1 MSTIKAP
8 FPRFGGKS
16 AIAAEVW
23 RRFGRVPNYV
33 EPFAGSAAMLLGRP
47 GGAQGIETINDA
59 DGLLSNFWR
68 ALAHDPRA
76 VAHHADWPVNE
87 ADLHARHLW
96 LVGHRE
102 RITERLMGD
111 PDWYDV
117 KAAGWWVW
125 GYCAWIG
132 SGWCSG
138 RGPWVSVD
146 GVLTHRDEV
155 GSAEAGVTRQL
166 QHVGGSG
173 RGINRQLPH
182 LGNAGRGI
190 NRQLPHLTTAG
201 MGVPRGDA
209 VWPNLEAVA
218 TRLRGVRVACGD
230 WQRVMGACLQPCGG
244 KAEAVRRGYVT
255 AVFLD
260 PPYGEGFDGA
270 YAATD
275 GLEHDASI
283 AADVWRWAVEHG
295 DDPTL
300 RIAVAGYD
308 DGRDVPDGW
317 ETMRW
322 RAAGGYAGQSG
333 GANTNHLRETV
344 WFSPHCLAN
353 EAQLGLFGAAS

>member
-1 MSTIKAP
+1 VSIKAP
-8 FPRFGGKS
+8 FPWFGGKS
-16 AIAAEVW
+16 AIACEVW
-23 RRFGRVPNYV
+23 RRFGKVQNYV

-68 ALAHDPRA
+68 ALSHDPHG

-96 LVGHRE
+96 LIGHRD

-111 PDWYDV
+111 PDWFDV
-117 KAAGWWVW
+117 QAAGWWVW
-125 GYCAWIG
+125 GCCAWIG

-138 RGPWVSVD
+138 RGPWMSVD

-155 GSAEAGVTRQL
+155 GSDEPGV
-166 QHVGGSG
+166 
-173 RGINRQLPH
+173 NRQLPH
-182 LGNAGRGI
+182 LGNAGRGV
-190 NRQLPHLTTAG
+190 H
-201 MGVPRGDA
+201 RGNA

-218 TRLRGVRVACGD
+218 GRLRGVRVACGD
-230 WQRVMGACLQPCGG
+230 WQRVLGACLQPCGG
-244 KAEAVRRGYVT
+244 KREAINRGYVT

-270 YAATD
+270 YAATG
-275 GLEHDASI
+275 GLIEDASI
-283 AADVWRWAVEHG
+283 AADVWRWAVERG

-317 ETMRW
+317 SAWRW
-322 RAAGGYAGQSG
+322 QAAGGYGRSG
-333 GANTNHLRETV
+333 GAGNVNHTRETV
-344 WFSPHCLAN
+344 WFSPHCLAG

>member
-1 MSTIKAP
+1 MDAVTAAVKAP
-8 FPRFGGKS
+8 FPWFGGKS
-16 AIAAEVW
+16 AVASEVW
-23 RRFGRVPNYV
+23 RRFGRVSNYV

-68 ALAHDPRA
+68 ALAHDPHA

-125 GYCAWIG
+125 GCCTWIG

-146 GVLTHRDEV
+146 GVLAHRDEV
-155 GSAEAGVTRQL
+155 
-166 QHVGGSG
+166 
-173 RGINRQLPH
+173 
-182 LGNAGRGI
+182 GNAGRGI
-190 NRQLPHLTTAG
+190 NRQLPHLGSAG
-201 MGVPRGDA
+201 MGVHRGAA

-218 TRLRGVRVACGD
+218 ARLRGVRVTCGD
-230 WQRVMGACLQPCGG
+230 WTRVLGACLQPCGG
-244 KAEAVRRGYVT
+244 KAEALRRGYVT

-270 YAATD
+270 YAATG
-275 GLEHDASI
+275 GLDHDARI
-283 AADVWRWAVEHG
+283 AADVWRWATVNG

-317 ETMRW
+317 TVHRW
-322 RAAGGYAGQSG
+322 RAAGGYGRQSG
-333 GANTNHLRETV
+333 GANTNHHRETV
-344 WFSPHCLAN
+344 WFSPHCESGAG
-353 EAQLGLFGAAS
+353 QLGLFAVAS

>member
-1 MSTIKAP
+1 MSIKAP
-8 FPRFGGKS
+8 FPWLGNKS
-16 AIAAEVW
+16 AISREVW
-23 RRFGRVPNYV
+23 NRFGKVQNYV

-68 ALAHDPRA
+68 ALSHDPHA

-96 LVGHRE
+96 LIGNRE

-111 PDWYDV
+111 PDWFDV

-125 GYCAWIG
+125 GCCAWIG

-146 GVLTHRDEV
+146 GVLTHRDNV
-155 GSAEAGVTRQL
+155 GSDDPGV
-166 QHVGGSG
+166 
-173 RGINRQLPH
+173 NRKLPH
-182 LGNAGRGI
+182 LADAGRGV
-190 NRQLPHLTTAG
+190 H
-201 MGVPRGDA
+201 RGDA
-209 VWPNLEAVA
+209 VWVNLKAVA
-218 TRLRGVRVACGD
+218 GRLRGVRVACGD
-230 WQRVMGACLQPCGG
+230 WSRVLGACLQAC
-244 KAEAVRRGYVT
+244 GYVA

-260 PPYGEGFDGA
+260 PPYGEGVDGA
-270 YAATD
+270 YAATG
-275 GLEHDASI
+275 GLDEDARI

-295 DDPTL
+295 NDQML

-317 ETMRW
+317 SVWRW
-322 RAAGGYAGQSG
+322 HAARGYRRSG
-333 GANTNHLRETV
+333 VDGNNNHARETV
-344 WFSPHCLAN
+344 WFSPHCEADA
-353 EAQLGLFGAAS
+353 AQLGLFGVAS

>member
-1 MSTIKAP
+1 MSIKAP
-8 FPRFGGKS
+8 FPWFGGKS
-16 AIAAEVW
+16 AIACEVW
-23 RRFGRVPNYV
+23 RRFGKVQNYV

-68 ALAHDPRA
+68 ALSHDPHG

-96 LVGHRE
+96 LIGHRD

-111 PDWYDV
+111 PDWFDV

-125 GYCAWIG
+125 GCCAWIG

-155 GSAEAGVTRQL
+155 GSDEPGV
-166 QHVGGSG
+166 
-173 RGINRQLPH
+173 NRQLPH
-182 LGNAGRGI
+182 VGDSGRGI

-201 MGVPRGDA
+201 RGVHRGNA

-218 TRLRGVRVACGD
+218 GRLRGVRVACGD
-230 WQRVMGACLQPCGG
+230 WQRVLGACLQPCGG
-244 KAEAVRRGYVT
+244 KREAINRGYVT

-270 YAATD
+270 YAATG
-275 GLEHDASI
+275 GLIEDASI
-283 AADVWRWAVEHG
+283 AADVWRWAVERG

-317 ETMRW
+317 SAWRW
-322 RAAGGYAGQSG
+322 QAAGGYGRSG
-333 GANTNHLRETV
+333 GAGNVNHTRETV
-344 WFSPHCLAN
+344 WFSPHCLAG

>member
-1 MSTIKAP
+1 MSIKAP
-8 FPRFGGKS
+8 FPWFGGKS
-16 AIAAEVW
+16 AIACEVW
-23 RRFGRVPNYV
+23 RRFGKVQNYV

-68 ALAHDPRA
+68 ALSHDPHG

-96 LVGHRE
+96 LIGHRD

-111 PDWYDV
+111 PDWFDV
-117 KAAGWWVW
+117 QAAGWWVW
-125 GYCAWIG
+125 GCCAWIG

-138 RGPWVSVD
+138 RGPWMSVD

-155 GSAEAGVTRQL
+155 GSDEPGV
-166 QHVGGSG
+166 
-173 RGINRQLPH
+173 NRQLPH
-182 LGNAGRGI
+182 LGNAGRGV
-190 NRQLPHLTTAG
+190 H
-201 MGVPRGDA
+201 RGNA

-218 TRLRGVRVACGD
+218 GRLRGVRVACGD
-230 WQRVMGACLQPCGG
+230 WQRVLGACLQPCGG
-244 KAEAVRRGYVT
+244 KREAISRGYVT

-270 YAATD
+270 YAATN
-275 GLEHDASI
+275 GLAEDARI
-283 AADVWRWAVEHG
+283 AADVWRWAVERG

-300 RIAVAGYD
+300 RIAAAGYE

-317 ETMRW
+317 SVWRW
-322 RAAGGYAGQSG
+322 QAAGGYGRSEGAG
-333 GANTNHLRETV
+333 NVNHTRETV
-344 WFSPHCLAN
+344 WFSPHCETDA
-353 EAQLGLFGAAS
+353 AQLGLFGVAS